1 MISFNKKNFGVLLMK
16 QAYITLVGRSAWAV
30 VNSYYFM
37 IQKGKCDPDLVLV
50 FVEELFE
57 DKLDWIIE
65 GITVVNEA
73 FGVDATIETNLVG
86 NARYVPSGVEVSHRL
101 KQLKEDGFEICL
113 DVTPGRKALVAA
125 SLISAYKT
133 GIDHVFYLAVD
144 EIRDIPLLMKPKN
157 TFHFRD
163 FMTEVR
169 REMDD

>member
-1 MISFNKKNFGVLLMK
+1 MK

-37 IQKGKCDPDLVLV
+37 IHKGKCNPGLVLV
-50 FVEELFE
+50 FVEELFQ

-65 GITVVNEA
+65 GITIINEA
-73 FGVDATIETNLVG
+73 FGVDAIVETNLVG
-86 NARYVPSGVEVSHRL
+86 NAQYVPSGVEVSNRL
-101 KQLKEDGFEICL
+101 KELKEDDVEICL
-113 DVTPGRKALVAA
+113 DVTAGRKALVAA

-144 EIRDIPLLMKPKN
+144 RIDDIPLLMKPKN

-163 FMTEVR
+163 FMAEVR
-169 REMDD
+169 RENR